1 MDKLQEEQAFKNK
14 IVENKIIANGTLVE
28 EGIKSDF
35 WQEIVGP
42 ELYRLINAVG
52 AHQAPN
58 GMWLSALSLKRNCSP
73 DERTFDAGYQTGLI
87 EFSNNILSFVKFK
100 DNVAE
105 ARSKRKPSKE
115 VGEDLVLPME
125 EEDEDQPE
133 ETA

>member
-1 MDKLQEEQAFKNK
+1 MDKLQEEQAFKDN
-14 IVENKIIANGTLVE
+14 IIGNKIIANGTLVE

-52 AHQAPN
+52 VSQRSD
-58 GMWLSALSLKRNCSP
+58 GVWLASLSSKRNCSP

-87 EFSNNILSFVKFK
+87 ELSNNILSFIKFK
-100 DNVAE
+100 DNVVKT
-105 ARSKRKPSKE
+105 RSERKPTKE
-115 VGEDLVLPME
+115 GEEDLILPMDE
-125 EEDEDQPE
+125 EDQPE